1 MLRLI
6 LLSLIEVVAVALLIE
21 CATAVMHA
29 PPIHD
34 PYRPAY
40 ALLGLYISLLV
51 LLPNTWNIV
60 RQIKY
65 MANS

>member
-6 LLSLIEVVAVALLIE
+6 LFSLIEVVAIALLIE
-21 CATAVMHA
+21 CATAVMNA
-29 PPIHD
+29 PPATD

-40 ALLGLYISLLV
+40 ALVGLYISLLV
-51 LLPNTWNIV
+51 LLLNTWKIV

-65 MANS
+65 MAKS